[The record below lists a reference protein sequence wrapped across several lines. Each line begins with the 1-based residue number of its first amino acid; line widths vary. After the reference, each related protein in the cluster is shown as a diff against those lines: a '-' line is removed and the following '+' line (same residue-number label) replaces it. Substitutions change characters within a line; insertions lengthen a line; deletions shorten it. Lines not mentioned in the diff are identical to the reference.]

1 MSSFGGRM
9 REYPWLS
16 IDRFDRENLR
26 ARAYFLSHCHK
37 DHMKGLRA
45 PSLKRRLECSLKVH
59 LYCSPVTKELLLTSP
74 KYKFWENRIVTLEV
88 ETPTQI
94 SLLDEASGEKEE
106 IVVTLLPAGHC
117 PGSVMFLFQGQNG
130 TVLYTGDFR
139 LAKGEAARMELL
151 HSGTRVKDIQSVY
164 LDTTFCDPR
173 FYQIPS
179 REECLNGIL
188 ELVRSWITLSR
199 HHVVWLNCKAAYGY
213 EYLFTNLS
221 EELGVK
227 VHVNKLDMFNNMP
240 EILYHVTT
248 DRHTQIHAC
257 RHPRDDDYLRGNRL
271 PCGMTSRNG
280 TPLCIISVKPS
291 TMWFGERTRKTNIV
305 VRTGESSYRACF
317 SFHSSYSEI
326 KDFLGYICPVNVYP
340 NVIPV
345 GSTADEVV
353 KILKPLCK
361 SYSIKS
367 EPKYKP
373 LGTLK
378 RSRTMDLTDT
388 DEGSDDLFDT
398 ELTPVRHKIPKHQVE
413 TTLPETKASSENSE
427 GNHSENMGSYK
438 ATTMPMCSQVHF
450 IDCEESNGEDD
461 DDEES
466 EKNTVWAQVVAHNP
480 DSTSILGN
488 PNEEAH
494 SDLTCALTSGQQESN
509 ADMPQWDVFFKRDIK
524 TTDDSSENEDHPPSS
539 IDAGRSQSPN
549 LFSDSDSLSDSTHIS
564 SQNSSQSTHISE
576 QGSQGVDSQ
585 ADTVLITSQQAHGAD
600 FSFLNKG
607 GSRVTVSVSHFMA
620 MDNQTESHRWK
631 PLDQNTPCPDNID
644 SDLKGKNQEMNAE
657 AGAAET
663 QNTLIEVNNEKLKTP
678 NSELERD
685 SESSSDFEI
694 PSTPEA
700 ELPRPDKLHCL
711 YKKLA
716 AGETIY

>member
-1 MSSFGGRM
+1 
-9 REYPWLS
+9 
-16 IDRFDRENLR
+16 
-26 ARAYFLSHCHK
+26 
-37 DHMKGLRA
+37 MKH
-45 PSLKRRLECSLKVH
+45 LKE
-59 LYCSPVTKELLLTSP
+59 
-74 KYKFWENRIVTLEV
+74 
-88 ETPTQI
+88 
-94 SLLDEASGEKEE
+94 D

-188 ELVRSWITLSR
+188 ELVRSWITLSCY
-199 HHVVWLNCKAAYGY
+199 HVVWLNCKAAYGY

-227 VHVNKLDMFNNMP
+227 VHVNKLEMFKNMP
-240 EILYHVTT
+240 EILHHVTT

-271 PCGMTSRNG
+271 PCGMTSQNG
-280 TPLCIISVKPS
+280 TPLRIISVKPS
-291 TMWFGERTRKTNIV
+291 TMWFGERTRKTNII

-340 NVIPV
+340 NVVPV
-345 GSTADEVV
+345 GSTKDEVV

-361 SYSIKS
+361 SYSVTN
-367 EPKYKP
+367 EPQYKP

-378 RSRTMDLTDT
+378 RSRTTDLTHE
-388 DEGSDDLFDT
+388 DEGSDNLFDT
-398 ELTPVRHKIPKHQVE
+398 ELTPIRHKIPKQQME
-413 TTLPETKASSENSE
+413 TWVLKSKAPSENSE
-427 GNHSENMGSYK
+427 GNPSENMESYK
-438 ATTMPMCSQVHF
+438 ATSIPMPLQVDF

-466 EKNTVWAQVVAHNP
+466 ERSVELAQVVAHNP
-480 DSTSILGN
+480 DSTSVLKN

-494 SDLTCALTSGQQESN
+494 LDLNCALTSDQQESN
-509 ADMPQWDVFFKRDIK
+509 ADMPQWDVFFKRDTK
-524 TTDDSSENEDHPPSS
+524 TIDDSSENEDHLPSS
-539 IDAGRSQSPN
+539 TDAGRSQSPN
-549 LFSDSDSLSDSTHIS
+549 MFSDSDSLSDSTHIS

-576 QGSQGVDSQ
+576 QGSQGWDSQ
-585 ADTVLITSQQAHGAD
+585 TDTVLITSQQTHGTD
-600 FSFLNKG
+600 FHFLNKG
-607 GSRVTVSVSHFMA
+607 GSRVTVSVSHFVT

-631 PLDQNTPCPDNID
+631 ASDQNIPCSGNID
-644 SDLKGKNQEMNAE
+644 PDLKEKNQETNADT
-657 AGAAET
+657 GAAGM
-663 QNTLIEVNNEKLKTP
+663 QNTLIEVNNEIPKAP
-678 NSELERD
+678 NPDLERD
-685 SESSSDFEI
+685 SQSSSDFEI
-694 PSTPEA
+694 PSTPDA
-700 ELPRPDKLHCL
+700 ELPRPDKLCSL

-716 AGETIY
+716 AGEMIYRPK

>member
-74 KYKFWENRIVTLEV
+74 KYKFWENRI
-88 ETPTQI
+88 
-94 SLLDEASGEKEE
+94 KED
-106 IVVTLLPAGHC
+106 IVVTLLSAGHC
-117 PGSVMFLFQGQNG
+117 PGSVMY
-130 TVLYTGDFR
+130 VLSID
-139 LAKGEAARMELL
+139 
-151 HSGTRVKDIQSVY
+151 S
-164 LDTTFCDPR
+164 
-173 FYQIPS
+173 
-179 REECLNGIL
+179 EECLNGIL

-199 HHVVWLNCKAAYGY
+199 YHVVWLNCKAAYGY

-227 VHVNKLDMFNNMP
+227 VHVNKLDMFKNMP

-271 PCGMTSRNG
+271 PCGMTSQNG
-280 TPLCIISVKPS
+280 TPLRIISVKPS
-291 TMWFGERTRKTNIV
+291 TMWFGERTRKTNII

-317 SFHSSYSEI
+317 SFHSSYSEV
-326 KDFLGYICPVNVYP
+326 FPVFPAVTNVSNP
-340 NVIPV
+340 ALP
-345 GSTADEVV
+345 GEQMQG
-353 KILKPLCK
+353 LKPLCK
-361 SYSIKS
+361 SYSINS

-398 ELTPVRHKIPKHQVE
+398 ELTPVRHKIPKHHVE
-413 TTLPETKASSENSE
+413 TMLPETKASSENSE
-427 GNHSENMGSYK
+427 GSRSENERSYK
-438 ATTMPMCSQVHF
+438 ATTMPMSSQVDF
-450 IDCEESNGEDD
+450 VDCEESNGEDD

-466 EKNTVWAQVVAHNP
+466 EKNTVWAEVVAHNR
-480 DSTSILGN
+480 DSTLILGN
-488 PNEEAH
+488 PNKEAH
-494 SDLTCALTSGQQESN
+494 SDLTCPLTSGQQESN

-576 QGSQGVDSQ
+576 QGSQGLDSQ
-585 ADTVLITSQQAHGAD
+585 ADTVLITSQQTHGAD

-631 PLDQNTPCPDNID
+631 PLEQNTPCPGNTD

-657 AGAAET
+657 AGAAQT
-663 QNTLIEVNNEKLKTP
+663 QNMLIEVNNEKSKTP
-678 NSELERD
+678 NPELERD
-685 SESSSDFEI
+685 SQSSSDFEI
-694 PSTPEA
+694 PSTPDA
-700 ELPRPDKLHCL
+700 ELPRPDKLHGL

>member
-16 IDRFDRENLR
+16 LDRFDRENLR

-74 KYKFWENRIVTLEV
+74 KYKFWENRIVALEV

-94 SLLDEASGEKEE
+94 SLLDEASGEKED

-117 PGSVMFLFQGQNG
+117 PGSVMFLFQGPNG

-199 HHVVWLNCKAAYGY
+199 YHVVWLNCKAAYGY

-280 TPLCIISVKPS
+280 TPLRIISVKPS
-291 TMWFGERTRKTNIV
+291 TMWFGERTRKTNII

-326 KDFLGYICPVNVYP
+326 KDFLGYIRPVNVYP
-340 NVIPV
+340 NVVPM

-378 RSRTMDLTDT
+378 RSKTMDLTDT
-388 DEGSDDLFDT
+388 GEGSDDLFDT

-413 TTLPETKASSENSE
+413 TRLPETKASSENSD
-427 GNHSENMGSYK
+427 GNDSENRGSYK
-438 ATTMPMCSQVHF
+438 ATTMPMSSQVDF

-461 DDEES
+461 DEEES
-466 EKNTVWAQVVAHNP
+466 EKNTVWAQ
-480 DSTSILGN
+480 
-488 PNEEAH
+488 
-494 SDLTCALTSGQQESN
+494 SN

-576 QGSQGVDSQ
+576 QGSQGLDSQ
-585 ADTVLITSQQAHGAD
+585 ADTVLITSQQTHGAD

-607 GSRVTVSVSHFMA
+607 GSRVTASVSH

-631 PLDQNTPCPDNID
+631 PLDQNTPCTGNTD
-644 SDLKGKNQEMNAE
+644 SDLKRKNQETNAE
-657 AGAAET
+657 AGDTQT
-663 QNTLIEVNNEKLKTP
+663 QNTLVDVNNEKLKTP
-678 NSELERD
+678 NPELERD
-685 SESSSDFEI
+685 SQSSSDFEI

-716 AGETIY
+716 AVLHSSAFKKRKVPNYLSSDLNITC

>member
-1 MSSFGGRM
+1 
-9 REYPWLS
+9 
-16 IDRFDRENLR
+16 
-26 ARAYFLSHCHK
+26 
-37 DHMKGLRA
+37 MKGLRA

-94 SLLDEASGEKEE
+94 SLLDEASGEKED

-199 HHVVWLNCKAAYGY
+199 YHVVWLNCKAAYGY

-227 VHVNKLDMFNNMP
+227 VHVNKLDMFRNMP

-271 PCGMTSRNG
+271 PCGMTSQNG
-280 TPLCIISVKPS
+280 TPLRIISVKPS
-291 TMWFGERTRKTNIV
+291 TMWFGERTRKTNII

-317 SFHSSYSEI
+317 SFHSSFSEI
-326 KDFLGYICPVNVYP
+326 KDFLSYICPVNVYP
-340 NVIPV
+340 NVVPV
-345 GSTADEVV
+345 GSTTDEVI

-361 SYSIKS
+361 SYSINS
-367 EPKYKP
+367 EPQYKP

-378 RSRTMDLTDT
+378 RSRTMDLTDV
-388 DEGSDDLFDT
+388 DEGSDLFDA
-398 ELTPVRHKIPKHQVE
+398 ELTPIRHKIPKQQVE
-413 TTLPETKASSENSE
+413 TMLPETRASSENSE
-427 GNHSENMGSYK
+427 GNPSENRRPYK
-438 ATTMPMCSQVHF
+438 ATIMPMSLQVDF

-466 EKNTVWAQVVAHNP
+466 EKCTVWAQAVAHNP
-480 DSTSILGN
+480 DSTAVLGN

-494 SDLTCALTSGQQESN
+494 SDLNCALTSGQQESN

-524 TTDDSSENEDHPPSS
+524 TIDDSSENEDHLPSS
-539 IDAGRSQSPN
+539 TDVGRSQSPN

-576 QGSQGVDSQ
+576 QGSQGWDSQ
-585 ADTVLITSQQAHGAD
+585 ADTVLITSQQTKGAD

-607 GSRVTVSVSHFMA
+607 GSTATVSVSHFMA
-620 MDNQTESHRWK
+620 MDNQTESYRWK
-631 PLDQNTPCPDNID
+631 LLDQNTPGSGNIG
-644 SDLKGKNQEMNAE
+644 SDLKGKNQETNE
-657 AGAAET
+657 DTSAAQT
-663 QNTLIEVNNEKLKTP
+663 HHTLIEVNNEKSKTP
-678 NSELERD
+678 NTELERD
-685 SESSSDFEI
+685 SQSSSDFDI
-694 PSTPEA
+694 PSTPDA
-700 ELPRPDKLHCL
+700 ELPRPDKLYSL

-716 AGETIY
+716 AGETIH

>member
-16 IDRFDRENLR
+16 LDRFDRENLR

-74 KYKFWENRIVTLEV
+74 KYKFWENRIVALEV

-94 SLLDEASGEKEE
+94 SLLDEASGEKED

-117 PGSVMFLFQGQNG
+117 PGSVMFLFQGPNG

-199 HHVVWLNCKAAYGY
+199 YHVVWLNCKAAYGY

-280 TPLCIISVKPS
+280 TPLRIISVKPS
-291 TMWFGERTRKTNIV
+291 TMWFGERTRKTNII

-326 KDFLGYICPVNVYP
+326 KDFLGYIRPVNVYP
-340 NVIPV
+340 NVVPM

-378 RSRTMDLTDT
+378 RSKTMDLTDT
-388 DEGSDDLFDT
+388 GEGSDDLFDT

-413 TTLPETKASSENSE
+413 TRLPETKASSENSD
-427 GNHSENMGSYK
+427 GNDSENRGSYK
-438 ATTMPMCSQVHF
+438 ATTMPMSSQVDF

-461 DDEES
+461 DEEES

-480 DSTSILGN
+480 DSTSILEN
-488 PNEEAH
+488 PNEE
-494 SDLTCALTSGQQESN
+494 QESN

-576 QGSQGVDSQ
+576 QGSQGLDSQ
-585 ADTVLITSQQAHGAD
+585 ADTVLITSQQTHGAD

-607 GSRVTVSVSHFMA
+607 GSRVTASVSH

-631 PLDQNTPCPDNID
+631 PLDQNTPCTGNTD
-644 SDLKGKNQEMNAE
+644 SDLKRKNQETNAE
-657 AGAAET
+657 AGDTQT
-663 QNTLIEVNNEKLKTP
+663 QNTLVDVNNEKLKTP
-678 NSELERD
+678 NPELERD
-685 SESSSDFEI
+685 SQSSSDFEI

-716 AGETIY
+716 AGEMIY

>member
-1 MSSFGGRM
+1 
-9 REYPWLS
+9 
-16 IDRFDRENLR
+16 
-26 ARAYFLSHCHK
+26 
-37 DHMKGLRA
+37 MKR
-45 PSLKRRLECSLKVH
+45 LKE
-59 LYCSPVTKELLLTSP
+59 
-74 KYKFWENRIVTLEV
+74 
-88 ETPTQI
+88 
-94 SLLDEASGEKEE
+94 D

-117 PGSVMFLFQGQNG
+117 PGSVMFLFQGPNG

-199 HHVVWLNCKAAYGY
+199 YHVVWLNCKAAYGY

-280 TPLCIISVKPS
+280 TPLRIISVKPS
-291 TMWFGERTRKTNIV
+291 TMWFGERTRKTNII

-326 KDFLGYICPVNVYP
+326 KDFLGYIRPVNVYP
-340 NVIPV
+340 NVIPM

-388 DEGSDDLFDT
+388 GEGSDDLFDT

-413 TTLPETKASSENSE
+413 TRLPETKASSENSE
-427 GNHSENMGSYK
+427 GNDSENRGSYK
-438 ATTMPMCSQVHF
+438 ATTMPMSSQVDF

-461 DDEES
+461 DEEES

-480 DSTSILGN
+480 DSTSILEN
-488 PNEEAH
+488 PNEEAP

-539 IDAGRSQSPN
+539 IDAGRSQSPH

-576 QGSQGVDSQ
+576 QGSQGLDSQ
-585 ADTVLITSQQAHGAD
+585 ADTVLITSQQTHGAD
-600 FSFLNKG
+600 FSFWNKG
-607 GSRVTVSVSHFMA
+607 GSRVTASVSHV
-620 MDNQTESHRWK
+620 DNQTESHRWK
-631 PLDQNTPCPDNID
+631 PLDQNTPCTGNTD
-644 SDLKGKNQEMNAE
+644 SDLKRKNQETNAE
-657 AGAAET
+657 AGGTQT
-663 QNTLIEVNNEKLKTP
+663 QNTLVDVNNEKLKTP
-678 NSELERD
+678 NPELERD
-685 SESSSDFEI
+685 SQSSSDFEI
-694 PSTPEA
+694 PSTPDA

-716 AGETIY
+716 AGEMIY